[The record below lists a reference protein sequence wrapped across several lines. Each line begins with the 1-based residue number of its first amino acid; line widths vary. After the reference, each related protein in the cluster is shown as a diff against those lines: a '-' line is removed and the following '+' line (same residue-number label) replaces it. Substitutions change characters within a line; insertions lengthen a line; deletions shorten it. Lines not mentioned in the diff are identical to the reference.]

1 MILRKIEGARSDDV
15 EAGVAVEV
23 GDQHDRPGKP
33 FSSRGFHGEPYLN
46 VRVEIYRHDILIGER
61 EGEDSGGGRSP
72 CSGINAVAGAYI
84 AAKTVIQQGNCLAG
98 GRDRDRYI
106 AVRSGTV
113 DVQGGK
119 RDRSPEVAV
128 NDETLGL
135 CAGENRGIGAG
146 QRSKKVEPSSSHRL
160 AERTHDVA
168 ARENPILHGTPIYAG
183 IEGMDQSNRARYMR
197 RGHGRSAERC
207 ISAQAKIQSNRAQ
220 DIFARRA
227 EMYRVLPVVGK
238 RRQGVDVIRRCDAD
252 DVRYV
257 E

>member
-119 RDRSPEVAV
+119 RDRPTDITVY
-128 NDETLGL
+128 DRTQRLRT
-135 CAGENRGIGAG
+135 GEDSGIAAG
-146 QRSKKVEPSSSHRL
+146 QR
-160 AERTHDVA
+160 AE
-168 ARENPILHGTPIYAG
+168 
-183 IEGMDQSNRARYMR
+183 
-197 RGHGRSAERC
+197 
-207 ISAQAKIQSNRAQ
+207 
-220 DIFARRA
+220 
-227 EMYRVLPVVGK
+227 
-238 RRQGVDVIRRCDAD
+238 
-252 DVRYV
+252 
-257 E
+257 